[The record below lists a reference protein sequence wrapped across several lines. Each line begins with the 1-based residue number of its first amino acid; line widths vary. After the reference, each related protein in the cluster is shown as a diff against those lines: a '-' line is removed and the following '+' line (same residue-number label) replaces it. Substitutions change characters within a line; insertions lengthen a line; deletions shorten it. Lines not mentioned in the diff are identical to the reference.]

1 MLEELGRGL
10 TATLELNQVI
20 KNIYRSLSTILDAY
34 SFLLGILDVEENVIH
49 VPLIVEDA
57 QKLSAID
64 YDLDEPGSPAAWC
77 VKNRKELLI
86 FDQNDVKKYFNQPLS
101 SAKTGKLMTTII
113 YIPLIIGDKIVG
125 CLSVQHPDPHAF
137 DSKQIDML
145 RTLASYSAIAI
156 ANASGYDKL
165 EKTHEAL
172 KDAQKQLVLQEKMAS
187 LGTLTAGVAHEIN
200 NPTNFVHV
208 GVENLQVDL
217 ARFQEFIL
225 ELAGDDADEEVLE
238 ALNEQ
243 FKPLNEHI
251 DTIINGTQRI
261 KIIVQDLRS
270 FTHLHS
276 ADKKPADIVECI
288 ESTINLVKA
297 KYFEVAE
304 FFTDFNPLPKLQCYP
319 AQLNQVFLNIIVN
332 ACDAIEEKQ
341 ATQSIRRLGHISLS
355 CEFKDGNI
363 QVVITDDGAGMTEQT
378 RLKLFEPFYTTKEV
392 GNGTGLGMAISFGI
406 IEDHGGTIIA
416 QSTEGVGSEI
426 TVNLPFL

>member
-172 KDAQKQLVLQEKMAS
+172 KDAQKQLVLQEKWPRW
-187 LGTLTAGVAHEIN
+187 V
-200 NPTNFVHV
+200 P
-208 GVENLQVDL
+208 
-217 ARFQEFIL
+217 
-225 ELAGDDADEEVLE
+225 
-238 ALNEQ
+238 
-243 FKPLNEHI
+243 
-251 DTIINGTQRI
+251 
-261 KIIVQDLRS
+261 
-270 FTHLHS
+270 
-276 ADKKPADIVECI
+276 
-288 ESTINLVKA
+288 
-297 KYFEVAE
+297 
-304 FFTDFNPLPKLQCYP
+304 
-319 AQLNQVFLNIIVN
+319 
-332 ACDAIEEKQ
+332 
-341 ATQSIRRLGHISLS
+341 
-355 CEFKDGNI
+355 
-363 QVVITDDGAGMTEQT
+363 
-378 RLKLFEPFYTTKEV
+378 
-392 GNGTGLGMAISFGI
+392 
-406 IEDHGGTIIA
+406 
-416 QSTEGVGSEI
+416 
-426 TVNLPFL
+426 